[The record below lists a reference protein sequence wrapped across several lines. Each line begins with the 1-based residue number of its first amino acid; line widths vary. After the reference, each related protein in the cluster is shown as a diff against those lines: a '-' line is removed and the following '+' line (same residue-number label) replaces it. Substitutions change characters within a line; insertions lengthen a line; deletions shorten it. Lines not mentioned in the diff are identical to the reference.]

1 MYKVAIA
8 DDEKIIQE
16 GLSESIDW
24 EELGFQVVGCFS
36 DGSDLIE
43 YLDTMPV
50 DVVITDIM
58 MNRAGGIEVAQHI
71 QQESL
76 PCKVIFISGHSD
88 FELAHKAI
96 KYGVMEYML
105 KPIQLDEVT
114 AVLQRIKDELDKSAN
129 DVAFRSKQQEH
140 RSKLQ
145 LFMKEQFI
153 NNLTLGA
160 FDNRIEIEERLQF
173 LMPDCHAELSPCM
186 LMDVQITDIDQTVEE
201 QWDASQEQFYEELY
215 RFIDEYQSTGLL
227 HILFRDREK
236 LRLFMILRASCEEL
250 DAAQSLCDAA
260 ASQLGSELSQSL
272 KTSVTVSVKR
282 VFRNIFK
289 VAEMRELLLTG
300 NSEFYDKDILLQE
313 QKKLIVSNILL
324 GNFTVSQKVM
334 LGMVKSLSLGDMR
347 YCRNVVVDIFACIN
361 EALRENDPQLY
372 RLVRPY
378 IDYHIIVNFQSI
390 AEIERYCLR
399 LFGRMKDREGRK
411 DQFDSGAL
419 VNHMK
424 QYVRSHIFEDILVD
438 DIAEEVFFSVSH
450 LRRVFKKETGET
462 FLQYVVRKK
471 MEKAVEL
478 LHDPKYRIYQISDML
493 GYKSSRYFSKL
504 FYSNIGCFPGE
515 YRKDVLHMREVPN
528 EE

>member
-16 GLSESIDW
+16 GLAESIDW

-36 DGSDLIE
+36 DGTDLME

-58 MNRAGGIEVAQHI
+58 MNRAGGIEVAKYI

-76 PCKVIFISGHSD
+76 PCKVVFISGHSD

-114 AVLQRIKDELDKSAN
+114 AVLCRIKDELDRSAN
-129 DVAFRSKQQEH
+129 DDAFRSKQEEH

-153 NNLTLGA
+153 DSLTLGA
-160 FDNRIEIEERLQF
+160 FDNRKEIEERLQF
-173 LMPDCHAELSPCM
+173 LMPDCRAELSPCM
-186 LMDVQITDIDQTVEE
+186 LMDVQITDIDQTIEQ
-201 QWDASQEQFYEELY
+201 QWDASQELFYEELY
-215 RFIDEYQSTGLL
+215 RFIDEYLLTGLV
-227 HILFRDREK
+227 HMLFKDRDK
-236 LRLFMILRASCEEL
+236 LRLFMILRSPCDDL
-250 DAAQSLCDAA
+250 DTAQSLCEVTAA
-260 ASQLGSELSQSL
+260 QLGTELSQCL
-272 KTSVTVSVKR
+272 KTLTTVSVKR

-289 VAEMRELLLTG
+289 VAEMKELLHTG
-300 NSEFYDKDILLQE
+300 NSDFYDKDILLQE

-334 LGMVKSLSLGDMR
+334 LGMIKSLAMEDMR
-347 YCRNVVVDIFACIN
+347 YCRNVVVDIFACVN
-361 EALRENDPQLY
+361 EALRENDPLLY
-372 RLVRPY
+372 RQVRPY
-378 IDYHIIVNFQSI
+378 IDYHIIVNLQSF

-399 LFGRMKDREGRK
+399 LFGRMKDRDGRK

-493 GYKSSRYFSKL
+493 GYKSARYFSKL
-504 FYSNIGCFPGE
+504 FYNNIGCFPGE

>member
-16 GLSESIDW
+16 GLTESIDW
-24 EELGFQVVGCFS
+24 EELGFQVVGCFG
-36 DGSDLIE
+36 DGADLIE
-43 YLDTMPV
+43 YLETMPV

-58 MNRAGGIEVAQHI
+58 MNRTGGIEVAKYI

-76 PCKVIFISGHSD
+76 PCKVVFISGHSD

-96 KYGVMEYML
+96 KYGVFGYIL

-114 AVLQRIKDELDKSAN
+114 AVLQRIKNDLDKSATD
-129 DVAFRSKQQEH
+129 DVFRSKQEQH

-145 LFMKEQFI
+145 LFLKEQFI
-153 NNLTLGA
+153 DSLTLGA
-160 FDNRIEIEERLQF
+160 FDNRLEIEERLHF
-173 LMPDCHAELSPCM
+173 LMPECRAELSPCM
-186 LMDVQITDIDQTVEE
+186 LMDVQIRDVEQTLEE
-201 QWDASQEQFYEELY
+201 QWDGSLELFYEELY
-215 RFIDEYQSTGLL
+215 RFVDEYLDTGLL
-227 HILFRDREK
+227 HILFKDREK
-236 LRLFMILRASCEEL
+236 LRLFMILRTSCDSVE
-250 DAAQSLCDAA
+250 AAQDLCEVSAA
-260 ASQLGSELSQSL
+260 QLGCSLGQCL
-272 KTSVTVSVKR
+272 KTQTTVSVKR

-289 VAEMRELLLTG
+289 VAELRELLLTG
-300 NSEFYDKDILLQE
+300 NSDFYDKDILLQE

-334 LGMVKSLSLGDMR
+334 LGMIKSLALEDIR
-347 YCRNVVVDIFACIN
+347 YCRNVVVDIFACVN
-361 EALRENDPQLY
+361 ESLRENDPQLY
-372 RLVRPY
+372 RQVRPY
-378 IDYHIIVNFQSI
+378 IDYHIIVSLQSF

-462 FLQYVVRKK
+462 FLQYIVRKK

-493 GYKSSRYFSKL
+493 GYKSARYFSKL